1 MFITN
6 NPDTHQTIPTIPTH
20 CAPRVT
26 IADLRPKTFYI
37 SKLGQN
43 TFINSAATNST
54 ISGPH
59 VIHGHC
65 RLLSSATGLFQIS
78 RYVSYKVK
86 PNAKPR

>member
-43 TFINSAATNST
+43 TFINSAATNSNT
-54 ISGPH
+54 SEPH
-59 VIHGHC
+59 VNHGHF
-65 RLLSSATGLFQIS
+65 RLLSCATGSI
-78 RYVSYKVK
+78 
-86 PNAKPR
+86 PEN